1 MTGLRIT
8 RRTWAAA
15 GHVGALASLA
25 LTCRM
30 LGLLPSPLWGGV
42 GGGGRSR
49 GTTICPHGVSRESGP
64 SAIAQSRHGNV
75 NSPARCGPR
84 RRKRSGNSGG
94 TCATGFP
101 PEAHISVAKFELA
114 ATSSTLLVTRGALLS
129 RSMVVS
135 TERDRPL

>member
-1 MTGLRIT
+1 
-8 RRTWAAA
+8 
-15 GHVGALASLA
+15 
-25 LTCRM
+25 M

-49 GTTICPHGVSRESGP
+49 STTICPHGVSREFGP
-64 SAIAQSRHGNV
+64 NAIAQSRRGSV

-101 PEAHISVAKFELA
+101 PEAHIYVAKFELA
-114 ATSSTLLVTRGALLS
+114 ATSSILLVTLGASLS

-135 TERDRPL
+135 TERDRLPMTTAQE